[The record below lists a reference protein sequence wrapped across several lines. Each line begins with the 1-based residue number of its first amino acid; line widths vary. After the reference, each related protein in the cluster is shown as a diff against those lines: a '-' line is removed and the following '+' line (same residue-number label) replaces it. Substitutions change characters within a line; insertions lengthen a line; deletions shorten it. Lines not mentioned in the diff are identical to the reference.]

1 MYTIQNTLMSV
12 VIGSSMLLN
21 VSGCSNSAAPSLSSS
36 ESLPG
41 GETSVSIQPFAS
53 FQLPAE
59 NLPQARHPDFHAGK
73 ALAHQPWVRAPTI
86 TTARDGLGPLYNAR
100 TCLFCHINGGRS
112 QMPESPDRELIGP
125 FVRISIPGKD
135 KIQGVVPEPVYGDQL
150 QTQSV
155 ALSHQ
160 LRQVSQLKKVS
171 LRAEEVKPEA
181 YIYIDWQH
189 STFTYPD
196 RTQVNLRRPK
206 PRITKL
212 AYGELNA
219 DTMFSLRNSPPIHGT
234 GLLELIPQT
243 AIDKLADPQDSNGD
257 GISGRVNQVWDF
269 EQARTVPGRFGLKA
283 NRANNLRIV
292 TAAAFTGDVGITNPL
307 FPQQPCTEAQTR
319 CLKTVN
325 GNGEEGVEIPDNLLS
340 LVTDFLRNI
349 GVPKRSGW
357 NSEPVL
363 AGRELFYQTG
373 CQECHHPD
381 YTTAESSQM
390 PHLSK
395 QKIWPYTDLL
405 LHDMGPDLADGRP
418 DYQASGSEWRTP
430 PLWGVGLRE
439 AVNGS
444 NNLLHDGRARTVE
457 EAILWHGGEAKLVR
471 QHFVNLKADQRQ
483 LLIEFVE
490 SL

>member
-1 MYTIQNTLMSV
+1 MYVIPKNLTSAA
-12 VIGSSMLLN
+12 IGSTMLLIAN
-21 VSGCSNSAAPSLSSS
+21 GCSNSSAPALSSS

-41 GETSVSIQPFAS
+41 GEASVSSKPFAS
-53 FQLPAE
+53 LQLPAG
-59 NLPQARHPDFHAGK
+59 NLPQALHPDFHAGK

-100 TCLFCHINGGRS
+100 SCLFCHINGGRS
-112 QMPESPDRELIGP
+112 QMPEHPNRELIGP
-125 FVRISIPGKD
+125 FVRISLPGKD

-171 LRAEEVKPEA
+171 LNTEEVEPEA
-181 YIYIDWQH
+181 TISIDWQQ

-196 RTQVNLRRPK
+196 QTEVDLRKPK
-206 PRITKL
+206 PRISKL
-212 AYGELNA
+212 AYGELNRN
-219 DTMFSLRNSPPIHGT
+219 TLFSLRNAPPIHGT
-234 GLLELIPQT
+234 GLLELIPQS
-243 AIDKLADPQDSNGD
+243 AIDKLADPQDNNGD

-269 EQARTVPGRFGLKA
+269 EQAKTVPGRFGLKA

-319 CLKTVN
+319 CLKTAN
-325 GNGEEGVEIPDNLLS
+325 GNGEEGVELPANLLD

-349 GVPKRSGW
+349 GVPKRSNW

-363 AGRELFYQTG
+363 AGRELFFQAG
-373 CQECHHPD
+373 CQQCHHAD
-381 YTTAESSQM
+381 YTTGESSRM
-390 PHLSK
+390 PHLTR

-405 LHDMGPDLADGRP
+405 LHDMGPGLADDRP

-457 EAILWHGGEAKLVR
+457 EAILWHGGEAEQVR
-471 QHFVNLKADQRQ
+471 QHFVNLNMDQRQ